1 MPIYEF
7 YCPPCH
13 RVFHFLSRTVRTDRR
28 PACPRCGRPDLERK
42 PSVFAISRGLE
53 APEETGLEGLDDERL
68 DRAMESLAAEVDAID
83 EDDPR
88 QAAGLL
94 RKLYDATGLDLG
106 PGIEEAIRRMESG
119 EDPERI
125 EEELGHLVDGGDD
138 PETGR
143 ARLGRLVRRVVPPT
157 VDETLYEL

>member
-1 MPIYEF
+1 M
-7 YCPPCH
+7 
-13 RVFHFLSRTVRTDRR
+13 
-28 PACPRCGRPDLERK
+28 
-42 PSVFAISRGLE
+42 
-53 APEETGLEGLDDERL
+53 DDERL

-106 PGIEEAIRRMESG
+106 PGIEEANRRMESG